1 MLSSLRDGVFLTD
14 EGGTVRF
21 WNRAAELITG
31 LTRRD
36 VWGRALPDLP
46 GLGSIAGEI
55 PVGEEETVRPQVFP
69 VQLGL
74 RELWLSL
81 AGVETGEGTVYTFA
95 DVTEEQRLEQMKN
108 DFLATVSHELRTPL
122 TGVYGA
128 ALTLRER
135 GERLTA
141 NDRSLLLAS
150 LTEQAEGLTR
160 LVEDLLVAS
169 GLESDRLLVAQ
180 ERFEAVKLAREVVE
194 DARLR
199 NTTARVQLVEAEE
212 AFVLADP
219 ARTRQVLE
227 NLIDNALKYA
237 GRGPV
242 RVAVEVGEGVV
253 TFGVSDEGPGI
264 SEDRRERIFEKFY
277 RSDVQ
282 MEGGVGGR
290 GPRPV
295 HLEGARPAHG
305 RAPLGRVH
313 ARCGLALFASSSLPF
328 RPDACYHGGMER
340 ARVGLN
346 AALIAAGLL
355 LSAFLW
361 LSASGNSPGFLP
373 LSSATARPAEVTL
386 ARALPPRHN
395 ALAPRRARRAPTNV
409 ATPVVAIPVSSVVSI
424 SASARPA
431 ARHAPA
437 HRQATPHAATPPPAA
452 RRPDRD
458 ATPAATSAAT
468 SAAARS
474 TGDRDGKPRRGCA
487 AASVWL

>member
-1 MLSSLRDGVFLTD
+1 MSSRAEVVAARPASAIDDDVRELWPTVLPAALATLATVALIAWAASPLVVRGRMVQRERSEALRVLSSVRDGVFLTD
-14 EGGTVRF
+14 DRGIVRF

-36 VWGRALPDLP
+36 VWGHALPDLP

-55 PVGEEETVRPQVFP
+55 PVGEEGMVRPEVFP

-95 DVTEEQRLEQMKN
+95 NVTEEQRLEQMKN
-108 DFLATVSHELRTPL
+108 DFLSTVSHELRTPL

-135 GERLTA
+135 GERLTS

-169 GLESDRLLVAQ
+169 GLESERLLLAQ

-199 NTTARVQLVEAEE
+199 HTTARVQLVEAEE

-237 GRGPV
+237 GKDPV
-242 RVAVEVGEGVV
+242 RRRGRGRSRRRRVQRLRRGAWNSGGSSGTNLREVLPLGRA
-253 TFGVSDEGPGI
+253 D
-264 SEDRRERIFEKFY
+264 
-277 RSDVQ
+277 
-282 MEGGVGGR
+282 GGWSGRR

-295 HLEGARPAHG
+295 HLAGARRTHG
-305 RAPLGRVH
+305 WAPLGRVDAGGQ
-313 ARCGLALFASSSLPF
+313 ARSSPSSSPFPF
-328 RPDACYHGGMER
+328 RPDACDHGGM
-340 ARVGLN
+340 
-346 AALIAAGLL
+346 
-355 LSAFLW
+355 W
-361 LSASGNSPGFLP
+361 
-373 LSSATARPAEVTL
+373 ARP
-386 ARALPPRHN
+386 
-395 ALAPRRARRAPTNV
+395 
-409 ATPVVAIPVSSVVSI
+409 
-424 SASARPA
+424 
-431 ARHAPA
+431 
-437 HRQATPHAATPPPAA
+437 QA
-452 RRPDRD
+452 
-458 ATPAATSAAT
+458 
-468 SAAARS
+468 
-474 TGDRDGKPRRGCA
+474 
-487 AASVWL
+487 